1 MRLALGSKPMDVAGL
16 VVRRGLRLAGI
27 GLAAGTAAALA
38 LARAIDRWPIDG
50 GVTGPGLYVSVLGL
64 LLALALVAC
73 GVPALRVA
81 RVDPASALRHD

>member
-1 MRLALGSKPMDVAGL
+1 

-27 GLAAGTAAALA
+27 GLAAGAAAALA
-38 LARAIDRWPIDG
+38 LTAAIDPWPIG
-50 GVTGPGLYVSVLGL
+50 GVVTGPGLYVSVLGL